1 MPTED
6 KARHRRLEV
15 LEKLLAEEVV
25 CRQTV
30 IVDRLTQMGFEVT
43 QSSVSRDLAALGVG
57 KEHGRYVVQ
66 ARKVFTSVV
75 SVTPAGPHM
84 LVVRT
89 TVGAAQLVA
98 YQIDESE
105 MEGVV
110 GTVAGDDTIFV
121 ALARGEDQPR
131 VMKAL
136 KEEL

>member
-1 MPTED
+1 
-6 KARHRRLEV
+6 
-15 LEKLLAEEVV
+15 
-25 CRQTV
+25 
-30 IVDRLTQMGFEVT
+30 
-43 QSSVSRDLAALGVG
+43 
-57 KEHGRYVVQ
+57 
-66 ARKVFTSVV
+66 VV
-75 SVTPAGPHM
+75 SVIFVGPHM